1 MNYSDSR
8 PIAIDLFAG
17 VGGFSLGIEQAGFEV
32 ILAVE
37 KDPVHATV
45 HAYNFPHTRVA
56 CTDVACLEGDNIF
69 SFLPPDF
76 DARTEIDLLFGG
88 PPCQG
93 FSTIGKRRLEDERN
107 LLIFHFQRL
116 VSSLQPRYFIMENVP
131 GLVSGKFLPV
141 FDRLKAAFIEV
152 GYDCDHRILNAS
164 DFGVPQD
171 RRRLFLLGSR
181 TDRDMA
187 SFPEPFSGSPPTVRD
202 AIFDLPNLDEFA
214 ALYDRDAVFLSEA
227 MLARSQAA
235 ASSYARQLR
244 GLSPDPSDFGYPR
257 RWNLQELTSSR
268 RTRHTAESIERF
280 DCLGPGERD
289 PISRFRRLDWERR
302 CYTLR
307 AGTGSERG
315 AHTSPRPIH
324 PIFPR
329 VISVRE
335 AARLHSFPDW
345 FRPHATKWHGFRE
358 VGNAVPPRLARAL
371 GAQIIAALG
380 CDPERRD
387 DLLHLGDPA
396 SLNLTTTQVLRYW
409 QERGDGPLLFD
420 EFTTLPAP
428 RSRRATAPPRAR
440 RYPRLPV

>member
-1 MNYSDSR
+1 MIHFDSR

-17 VGGFSLGIEQAGFEV
+17 VGGFSLGIERAGFEV

-37 KDPVHATV
+37 RDPVHATV
-45 HAYNFPHTRVA
+45 HAYNFPQTHVA
-56 CTDVACLEGDNIF
+56 CADVAGLKRSDILAL
-69 SFLPPDF
+69 LPPQF
-76 DARTEIDLLFGG
+76 DTDREIDLLFGG

-116 VSSLQPRYFIMENVP
+116 VDSLQPRYFIMENVP

-171 RRRLFLLGSR
+171 RRRLFLLGR
-181 TDRDMA
+181 RADQQAA
-187 SFPEPFSGSPPTVRD
+187 SFPEPFPEPPPTVRD
-202 AIFDLPNLDEFA
+202 AIFDLPNLDDFA
-214 ALYDRDAVFLSEA
+214 ALHDRDVVLLSAA

-235 ASSYARQLR
+235 ASLYAQQLR
-244 GLSPDPSDFGYPR
+244 DLGPDPTNFGYPR
-257 RWNLQELTSSR
+257 HWNLQELTGSR
-268 RTRHTAESIERF
+268 RTRHTTESAERF
-280 DCLGPGERD
+280 ARLGPGEQDR
-289 PISRFRRLDWERR
+289 ISRFRRLDWERR

-380 CDPERRD
+380 YVPEPRQDR
-387 DLLHLGDPA
+387 LHLGDPA
-396 SLNLTTTQVLRYW
+396 SLSLTTTQVLRYW
-409 QERGDGPLLFD
+409 QERGDALVTFD
-420 EFTTLPAP
+420 ASTALPAP
-428 RSRRATAPPRAR
+428 RSRRAAARPRAR
-440 RYPRLPV
+440 RYPQLPV

>member
-1 MNYSDSR
+1 MNHSHSR

-56 CTDVACLEGDNIF
+56 CTDAARLKGSDILA
-69 SFLPPDF
+69 FLPPEF
-76 DARTEIDLLFGG
+76 GSEPEIDLLFGG

-116 VSSLQPRYFIMENVP
+116 VDSLQPRYFIMENVP

-152 GYDCDHRILNAS
+152 GYACDHRILNAS

-181 TDRDMA
+181 TDQGIANFPDP
-187 SFPEPFSGSPPTVRD
+187 FPEPPPTVRD
-202 AIFDLPNLDEFA
+202 AIFDLPNLDDFA
-214 ALYDRDAVFLSEA
+214 ALHDRDSVLLSEA
-227 MLARSQAA
+227 ILARSQAA
-235 ASSYARQLR
+235 ASLYARQLR
-244 GLSPDPSDFGYPR
+244 DLSPDPANFGYPR
-257 RWNLQELTSSR
+257 HWQPEELTGSR
-268 RTRHTAESIERF
+268 RTRHTAESSERF
-280 DCLGPGERD
+280 ARLGPGEQDR
-289 PISRFRRLDWERR
+289 ISRFRRLDWERR

-371 GAQIIAALG
+371 GAQIIAALS
-380 CDPERRD
+380 CDPQYREDR
-387 DLLHLGDPA
+387 LQLGDPA
-396 SLNLTTTQVLRYW
+396 SLALTATQVLRYW

-420 EFTTLPAP
+420 EFTALPAP

-440 RYPRLPV
+440 HYPQLPV

>member
-1 MNYSDSR
+1 MKHPDSR

-32 ILAVE
+32 VLAIE
-37 KDPVHATV
+37 KDPIHATV
-45 HAYNFPHTRVA
+45 HAYNFPQTRVA
-56 CTDVACLEGDNIF
+56 CTDVACLKRSDILAY
-69 SFLPPDF
+69 LPPEF
-76 DARTEIDLLFGG
+76 DPNTEIDLLFGG

-116 VSSLQPRYFIMENVP
+116 VDSLQPRYFILENVP

-141 FDRLKAAFIEV
+141 FERLKAAFTEI
-152 GYDCDHRILNAS
+152 GYDCDRRILNAS

-181 TDRDMA
+181 TDQTTA
-187 SFPEPFSGSPPTVRD
+187 SFPVPFSEPPPTVRD
-202 AIFDLPNLDEFA
+202 AIFDLPNLDDFA
-214 ALYDRDAVFLSEA
+214 ALFDRDTVFLSEA
-227 MLARSQAA
+227 MLARSHAV
-235 ASSYARQLR
+235 ASPYARQLR
-244 GLSPDPSDFGYPR
+244 ELSADPTNFGYPR
-257 RWNLQELTSSR
+257 HWQPEELTSSR
-268 RTRHTAESIERF
+268 RTRHTAESSERF
-280 DCLGPGERD
+280 ARLGPGEQDR
-289 PISRFRRLDWERR
+289 ISRFRRLDWERR

-371 GAQIIAALG
+371 GARIIAALG
-380 CDPERRD
+380 GSPESGQERR
-387 DLLHLGDPA
+387 HRGDPV
-396 SLNLTTTQVLRYW
+396 SLTLTATQVLRYW
-409 QERGDGPLLFD
+409 QERGDGPLIFD

-428 RSRRATAPPRAR
+428 RSPRATTRPRAR
-440 RYPRLPV
+440 RYRQLPV